1 MIILEG
7 PDNGGKS
14 TLAAEIA
21 RITGLPVQGSEGPS
35 HHAGEMNERIARY
48 LDMPPTI
55 FDRFPAIS
63 NPIYD
68 RALSRDP
75 DVIDPKL
82 ITAMYERQPV
92 LVYCD
97 PGDRGLVGHVVKT
110 RETADHID
118 GVQRNQ
124 RYLCDLYQTWAMRHA
139 QLLYRIGDDKGQ
151 AVRRIISAF
160 DVMLVPDLMGDM
172 AAFHEKFK
180 LTYDGPPRDLSQ
192 ELLQFRTK
200 FMVEEL
206 IEYAFPGVAAPF
218 NEAAHEEVMRF
229 FNAVSPLV
237 PDDTAALAKR
247 FDALIDLGYVALGT
261 AYLHGFPFNE
271 GWRRVQAANMLK
283 VRAERADQSMRG
295 STFDVVKPPGWKAP
309 VLDDLVSTPASE

>member
-14 TLAAEIA
+14 TLAAELA
-21 RITGLPVQGSEGPS
+21 RITGLPVQGSEGPP
-35 HHAGEMNERIARY
+35 HYMGEMNERIRRY
-48 LDMPPTI
+48 LDMPATI

-68 RALSRDP
+68 RALQREA
-75 DVIDPKL
+75 DVIDPAL
-82 ITAMYERQPV
+82 ISEVYARQPV

-97 PGDRGLVGHVVKT
+97 PGDRGLTGHVVKT
-110 RETADHID
+110 RETVEHIE

-124 RYLCDLYQTWAMRHA
+124 RYLCDLYQAWAMRHA
-139 QLLYRIGDDKGQ
+139 NMIYRIGDDKGQ

-160 DVMLVPDLMGDM
+160 DVLLVPDLMGDM

-180 LTYDGPPRDLSQ
+180 LAYDGPPRDLSPD
-192 ELLQFRTK
+192 LLQFRTK

-206 IEYAFPGVAAPF
+206 MEYAFPGMEPPF
-218 NEAAHEEVMRF
+218 NEQAREEVMRF
-229 FNAVSPLV
+229 FNAVSPLI

-247 FDALIDLGYVALGT
+247 FDALIDLAYVALGT

-283 VRAERADQSMRG
+283 VRAERASQSQRG
-295 STFDVVKPPGWKAP
+295 STFDVVKPPGWTAP
-309 VLDDLVSTPASE
+309 VLDDLISTPA

>member
-14 TLAAEIA
+14 TLAAELS

-35 HHAGEMNERIARY
+35 LYMGEMNERIRRY

-68 RALSRDP
+68 RALQREP
-75 DVIDPKL
+75 DVIDPAL
-82 ITAMYERQPV
+82 ISEMYAREPV
-92 LVYCD
+92 LVFCD
-97 PGDRGLVGHVVKT
+97 SSGRGLTGHIVKT
-110 RETADHID
+110 RETAEHIE
-118 GVQRNQ
+118 GVQHNQ
-124 RYLCDLYQTWAMRHA
+124 RYLCDLYQTWAMLHA
-139 QLLYRIGDDKGQ
+139 NMVYRIGDDKGQ
-151 AVRRIISAF
+151 AVRRIVGAF
-160 DVMLVPDLMGDM
+160 DALAVPDLMWDM

-180 LTYDGPPRDLSQ
+180 LAYDGPPRDLSP

-206 IEYAFPGVAAPF
+206 MEYAFPDTAPF
-218 NEAAHEEVMRF
+218 SQQAREEVMQF
-229 FNAVSPLV
+229 FNAVIPLA
-237 PDDTAALAKR
+237 PGDTMALAKR
-247 FDALIDLGYVALGT
+247 FDALIDLAYVALGT

-283 VRAERADQSMRG
+283 VRAERADQSQRG

-309 VLDDLVSTPASE
+309 VLDDLVSTPT